1 VGGENNAKDLDEE
14 AAFSLEKGQSWRPAY
29 ELKLRMA
36 DLDLIQYHSRGC
48 LKGSAEGIH
57 DDNIYF
63 ILPS

>member
-1 VGGENNAKDLDEE
+1 MPNILTKG
-14 AAFSLEKGQSWRPAY
+14 AAFSQEKGQSWWPAY
-29 ELKLRMA
+29 EPKPKMA

-57 DDNIYF
+57 DDHIYF